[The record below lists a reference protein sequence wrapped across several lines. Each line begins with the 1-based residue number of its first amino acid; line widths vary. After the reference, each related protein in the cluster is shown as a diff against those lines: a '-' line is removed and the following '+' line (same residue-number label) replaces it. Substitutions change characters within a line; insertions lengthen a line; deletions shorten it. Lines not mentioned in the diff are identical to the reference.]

1 MNFLSIIALLL
12 SSASGINILN
22 KAKTQA
28 TTAAKTT
35 AAATVAV
42 AAKDYWNASNS
53 SLGNYTQ

>member
-42 AAKDYWNASNS
+42 AAKDY
-53 SLGNYTQ
+53 